1 MTVKWRYFPVALCVL
16 SLGCGGKKPEAPDK
30 GGGPAAVGKPAAAV
44 ESPAAVA
51 VAPKAAFM
59 TKFRLGSSSGP
70 DGTVGVETRTFGPG
84 EAVFASFEIP
94 NAAAG
99 SKVRVAWA
107 LLPDKKPVSRQEA
120 PLSPDKSAVAF
131 KADSKG
137 WPIGDYE
144 LQMSLAEAG
153 KEDARLMGTAQ
164 FKIVKEKLK

>member
-1 MTVKWRYFPVALCVL
+1 MTVKWRSFPVALCVL

-30 GGGPAAVGKPAAAV
+30 GGPAAAVKPAAAV

-51 VAPKAAFM
+51 EAPKGAFM

-94 NAAAG
+94 NALAG

-107 LLPDKKPVSRQEA
+107 LLPDKKVVSRQEA
-120 PLSPDKSAVAF
+120 PLPPDKPAVAF

-144 LQMSLAEAG
+144 LEMSLAEAG

-164 FKIVKEKLK
+164 FKIVKDKPK